1 MSLKYRYLQFGL
13 LLLSIGCGCALIIGC
28 ADDAEQKQEL
38 AIDSVEDEN
47 PTEQPEVETS
57 AGPIVAEKTP
67 DEVNH
72 NQPTNPGVLYDGW
85 ENPVFVLVFT
95 GRQYGYIEP
104 CGCTGLDRQ
113 KGGLA
118 RRHTFLQGLR
128 ERDWQVVSID
138 AGNQVRR
145 FGRQPELKFNLTA
158 ELLSKMEYQAVGIGP
173 ADLKLPAG
181 ELFAVAAVNDDNHSM
196 FISSNVAILDRE
208 FTRRF
213 QVITTDDSS
222 VGVASI
228 ISEKLLES
236 FFSDDLIVESTQ
248 DALAAVVDDAE
259 FQKTDYKV
267 LVVHGT
273 LDYVRDLAK
282 ENSGFDLFVCAGAP
296 GEPAYELEEVQ
307 GSARKILKVGEK
319 SMYASVVGFF
329 AADHGREQL
338 KYQRVALDASYD
350 DSREVL
356 AMFKQYQ
363 EELERAGFQGLGIR
377 AEEHPSGH
385 RFVGSQSCAQCHQ
398 EAFDIWKS
406 SPHSHA
412 TQSLIA
418 PHGRAEIPRQFDPEC
433 LSCHSTGWQAQ
444 QYVPYESGF
453 MSLAE
458 TMRLEGNGCENCHGP
473 ASEHVRLESD
483 PASAEAELDSLRQLL
498 HRDLKEAKNSC
509 LECHDLDNSPD
520 FHVDGAFDDYWSRI
534 AH

>member
-145 FGRQPELKFNLTA
+145 FGRQPELKFNLTS

-181 ELFAVAAVNDDNHSM
+181 ELFAVAAVNDVSFQINRGECFGLVGESGSGKTSVSKLVMRGITPDEGKIVFNDCGTPIDIFKLKGDEMLAFRRKVQMVFQDPFGSLNPRMTVFDVIREPLIIHEMGDVARQREIVQELMRLVGLDPRFLSRYPHSFSGGQRQRIGIARALALKPDLLICDEPVSALDVSIQAQILNLFKDM
-196 FISSNVAILDRE
+196 QEELGLTYLFISHNL
-208 FTRRF
+208 
-213 QVITTDDSS
+213 
-222 VGVASI
+222 
-228 ISEKLLES
+228 
-236 FFSDDLIVESTQ
+236 
-248 DALAAVVDDAE
+248 AVVDYVADRIAVMCRGQIVE
-259 FQKTDYKV
+259 IAPREALFKNPVHHYTRSLMAAVPYPNLDRKLDFDSFGSGGISDPSAWPKPFAFQDSNS
-267 LVVHGT
+267 
-273 LDYVRDLAK
+273 VRMHDL
-282 ENSGFDLFVCAGAP
+282 GD
-296 GEPAYELEEVQ
+296 
-307 GSARKILKVGEK
+307 
-319 SMYASVVGFF
+319 
-329 AADHGREQL
+329 DHF
-338 KYQRVALDASYD
+338 
-350 DSREVL
+350 VL
-356 AMFKQYQ
+356 A
-363 EELERAGFQGLGIR
+363 
-377 AEEHPSGH
+377 
-385 RFVGSQSCAQCHQ
+385 
-398 EAFDIWKS
+398 EADVS
-406 SPHSHA
+406 
-412 TQSLIA
+412 
-418 PHGRAEIPRQFDPEC
+418 
-433 LSCHSTGWQAQ
+433 
-444 QYVPYESGF
+444 
-453 MSLAE
+453 M
-458 TMRLEGNGCENCHGP
+458 ENY
-473 ASEHVRLESD
+473 R
-483 PASAEAELDSLRQLL
+483 
-498 HRDLKEAKNSC
+498 
-509 LECHDLDNSPD
+509 
-520 FHVDGAFDDYWSRI
+520 
-534 AH
+534 